1 MAHPWHDLPNNPE
14 FMSDGVNAVIEI
26 PKGSKIKY
34 ELDKPT
40 GMLKVDRILYSS
52 VHYPANY
59 GFMPR
64 TYCEDGDPLDILV
77 LGQEPVVPLS
87 IIRARPIGVMHM
99 QDDGKMDDK
108 LIAVHIYDPAFHEYT
123 DVSQLPQHTTREI
136 MRFFEDYKSLENKEV
151 VVSALSGAEEANRV
165 VLAAILLYRQEE
177 SRLRG
182 W

>member
-1 MAHPWHDLPNNPE
+1 M
-14 FMSDGVNAVIEI
+14 
-26 PKGSKIKY
+26 
-34 ELDKPT
+34 
-40 GMLKVDRILYSS
+40 
-52 VHYPANY
+52 
-59 GFMPR
+59 
-64 TYCEDGDPLDILV
+64 
-77 LGQEPVVPLS
+77 PLS